1 MQCLLIQMFA
11 HTFDQRTP
19 TKIQMLYRLISVNAL
34 SNLSCFKTRSIFSI
48 FMANLFLNHFILFP
62 NNPIGSW
69 DEESA
74 KVLWLS
80 LLSVYHIL
88 CVGGGWWR

>member
-1 MQCLLIQMFA
+1 
-11 HTFDQRTP
+11 
-19 TKIQMLYRLISVNAL
+19 
-34 SNLSCFKTRSIFSI
+34 
-48 FMANLFLNHFILFP
+48 MANLFLNHFILFP
-62 NNPIGSW
+62 NNSIGSW